1 MMASL
6 PRLKPVHSAETVRR
20 VQRPNCPHCGR
31 RVLVAERSHFDVV
44 GRIDHFWACD
54 DCGAEFATSIEV
66 KRRAVA

>member
-6 PRLKPVHSAETVRR
+6 PWPRPRYSAQTVRR
-20 VQRPNCPHCGR
+20 AQRPDCPDCGSR
-31 RVLVAERSHFDVV
+31 LLVAEQSRFSLT
-44 GRIDHFWACD
+44 GRIDNFWACD